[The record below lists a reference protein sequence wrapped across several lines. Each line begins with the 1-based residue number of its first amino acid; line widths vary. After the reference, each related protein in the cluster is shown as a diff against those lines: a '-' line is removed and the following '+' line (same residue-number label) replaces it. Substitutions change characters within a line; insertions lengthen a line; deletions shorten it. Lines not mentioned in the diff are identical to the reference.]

1 MSSHLPN
8 HRFIDRLYHGNV
20 EQFLF
25 ILKIITN
32 ALFYLLKR
40 KKHLREMKL
49 PYNSNSL
56 NFGECYTKLPVR
68 EDIIF

>member
-20 EQFLF
+20 EQCLF
-25 ILKIITN
+25 ILKISTN
-32 ALFYLLKR
+32 AVFYLLKR
-40 KKHLREMKL
+40 KKHLREKKL
-49 PYNSNSL
+49 PYNTNSL
-56 NFGECYTKLPVR
+56 NFGEYYPKSPVR